1 MATAAEHNGVV
12 CCTLFITSN
21 RIFWTNII
29 TARTQH
35 GEDHLSP

>member
-12 CCTLFITSN
+12 CCTLFFIRD

-29 TARTQH
+29 TAWTQH
-35 GEDHLSP
+35 GEDHLNT